1 MKLYNTLYRKIN
13 YRKVV
18 YGMSILLI
26 TTFHLAYPQIPQNRI
41 HYAGKDIFISGI
53 NVAWSNSN
61 FAGDIGPGAPNL
73 TNFQTI
79 FKTVHDNGGNVLR
92 FWLHTNG
99 TQTPIFDANG
109 YVTGPGPVAIQNL
122 KQILDV
128 AQQNNVGLIL
138 CLWSHDMLNQSEMD
152 TTKLHRNAKLL
163 TDTAY
168 TSAYIQNALIP
179 MVDSL
184 KDNPGIVAWEIFNE
198 PEGITNEYGW
208 SGRDHVPMASIQMC
222 MNLMTG
228 AIHRA
233 DPGVLVTSGA
243 VTFQTLTDV
252 NPSTRVGT
260 SGLYKLNALP
270 LNEQQKITD
279 EFNALHRTNLSLS
292 QMDEYLTK
300 ISAIPNSNFYS
311 DDHLIAAGHDSTGT
325 LDFYCV
331 HYYAQGAG
339 LSPFVHPASY
349 WGLTKP
355 IVAAEFYMQTTD
367 GVAGLGLYP
376 TLYQTGYAGAM
387 MWSWTDFGN
396 PITNSAADTWTSLK
410 YMFRYYRN
418 DLIIN
423 PKTGS
428 IYVFESS
435 EATVEK
441 TDYTYLRWDVEP
453 GSTVT
458 LNGNTVATK
467 DSLKVTPLVNTTYVL
482 VASGQ
487 VTDTEKVTITVLPS
501 GKILTFKALPAQIG
515 TGENTWLIWHV
526 VKGSNVTLN
535 GEVVPAKD
543 TLVVYPTDT
552 QNTYSL
558 VAQGDVQDSS
568 VVTITILPP
577 DQVDRAIDADVL
589 SSSNDSIVYSFSK
602 PENIVDGNGFTR
614 WQAAAT
620 PTGQSV
626 RLDLGRSFTINK
638 IVIRWGNKAY
648 ASQYSIQ
655 ASEDLVHWS
664 VIKSVIG
671 GTGGVSYEETL
682 TNLTGTER
690 YLYFLL
696 QAKGNG
702 AYSIAEI
709 YVYGVP
715 SSTDVAML
723 NSEIPTTYLLSQNY
737 PNPFNPVSKIRYD
750 LPQESNVSLK
760 IYDILGREVKVLVDA
775 KQTAG
780 SYEVEFNAAK
790 YSTGLYFYRI
800 TAGYFVQTKKMIF
813 LK

>member
-1 MKLYNTLYRKIN
+1 
-13 YRKVV
+13 
-18 YGMSILLI
+18 
-26 TTFHLAYPQIPQNRI
+26 
-41 HYAGKDIFISGI
+41 
-53 NVAWSNSN
+53 
-61 FAGDIGPGAPNL
+61 
-73 TNFQTI
+73 
-79 FKTVHDNGGNVLR
+79 
-92 FWLHTNG
+92 
-99 TQTPIFDANG
+99 
-109 YVTGPGPVAIQNL
+109 
-122 KQILDV
+122 
-128 AQQNNVGLIL
+128 
-138 CLWSHDMLNQSEMD
+138 
-152 TTKLHRNAKLL
+152 
-163 TDTAY
+163 
-168 TSAYIQNALIP
+168 
-179 MVDSL
+179 
-184 KDNPGIVAWEIFNE
+184 
-198 PEGITNEYGW
+198 
-208 SGRDHVPMASIQMC
+208 
-222 MNLMTG
+222 MTG
-228 AIHRA
+228 AIHRT

-252 NPSTRVGT
+252 NPSAKVST
-260 SGLYKLNALP
+260 SGLYKLSTLP
-270 LNEQQKITD
+270 LNAQKRIAD
-279 EFNALHRTNLSLS
+279 EFNVLHRTNLSLS

-300 ISAIPNSNFYS
+300 ISAISNSNFYS
-311 DDHLIAAGHDSTGT
+311 DDRLIAAGHDSTGT

-331 HYYAQGAG
+331 HYYAQNGIG
-339 LSPFVHPASY
+339 FSPFVHPASY

-355 IVAAEFYMQTTD
+355 IVAAEFHMQTTD
-367 GVAGLGLYP
+367 GVPGLSLYP

-428 IYVFESS
+428 IYVFESG
-435 EATVEK
+435 ETTIEK
-441 TDYTYLRWDVEP
+441 TNSTYLRWDIEP

-458 LNGNTVATK
+458 LNGNPIIKTK
-467 DSLKVTPLVNTTYVL
+467 DSLKVTPLINTTYTL
-482 VASGQ
+482 IATGQ

-535 GEVVPAKD
+535 GEVVPVKD

-558 VAQGDVQDSS
+558 IAQGDVRDSS
-568 VVTITILPP
+568 AVIITILPP
-577 DQVDRAIDADVL
+577 DQVDRALGADVIA
-589 SSSNDSIVYSFSK
+589 SSNDSVAYSFSK

-620 PTGQSV
+620 PTGQTV

-655 ASEDLVHWS
+655 ASEYLVHWS
-664 VIKSVIG
+664 VVKSVIG
-671 GTGGVSYEETL
+671 GTGGISYEETL
-682 TNLTGTER
+682 TNLTGTGR

-702 AYSIAEI
+702 AYSIGEI

-715 SSTDVAML
+715 RGTDVAML
-723 NSEIPTTYLLSQNY
+723 NSEIPKTYSLSQNY

-760 IYDILGREVKVLVDA
+760 IYDVLGREVKVLVDA
-775 KQTAG
+775 KQTVG

-790 YSTGLYFYRI
+790 YSSGLYFYRI
-800 TAGYFVQTKKMIF
+800 TAGNFVQTKKMML